1 MFIFTS
7 FSLFPLICCTCLGF
21 FYACV
26 PHYPNKRVCIYCL
39 GFLFAFLSQH
49 LLFLLNTCFYSWTLS
64 SAAFVD
70 ILKAE
75 VQVFLWVHIIPTPWQ
90 LSLNSAA
97 LLWLPEFHIV
107 IVTCSQLW
115 LTHHVDD
122 FGYNRKLLPVLKH
135 GLLTKHDAM
144 YKSRYSPQEL
154 GENKITAK
162 RANTFRWPEKQ
173 LCLKIWWFKS
183 TLHWF
188 HKMKL

>member
-1 MFIFTS
+1 MYCYKLCNMFFFNNNLKICGTKGSNSLSSFQCTFQKHIGTASLCWLLCFVFIF
-7 FSLFPLICCTCLGF
+7 GF

-39 GFLFAFLSQH
+39 SFLFVFLSQH

-70 ILKAE
+70 ILKAK

-97 LLWLPEFHIV
+97 LLRLPEFHIV

-135 GLLTKHDAM
+135 GLLTKHDDM
-144 YKSRYSPQEL
+144 YRSRYSP
-154 GENKITAK
+154 
-162 RANTFRWPEKQ
+162 
-173 LCLKIWWFKS
+173 
-183 TLHWF
+183 
-188 HKMKL
+188 

>member
-1 MFIFTS
+1 MFFLNNNLKICGTKGSNRLSSFQCTFQKHIGTASLCWLLCFVFIFTS
-7 FSLFPLICCTCLGF
+7 FSLFPLICCTCLVF
-21 FYACV
+21 LCV

-97 LLWLPEFHIV
+97 LLRLPEFHIV

-135 GLLTKHDAM
+135 GLLITKHDDM
-144 YKSRYSPQEL
+144 YRSRYSP
-154 GENKITAK
+154 
-162 RANTFRWPEKQ
+162 
-173 LCLKIWWFKS
+173 
-183 TLHWF
+183 
-188 HKMKL
+188 